1 MKTIFS
7 IIIICLGSLTL
18 NANAQKMSFGT
29 NGIGYLALGTINGE
43 FSVGLTRN
51 WSILLSGAY
60 NPFTYNKESERQF
73 QHKEATVALGTRYW
87 PWHLFS
93 GWFMG
98 SRVLASQYNRG
109 GLLTPTSEEGELIG
123 IGLNGG
129 YSLMIAKNI
138 NIEFG
143 AGVLFGGRQYTSYE
157 CPRCGR
163 IISQSKKFFISP
175 DNLLLQFV
183 ILF

>member
-1 MKTIFS
+1 MG
-7 IIIICLGSLTL
+7 IIP
-18 NANAQKMSFGT
+18 NMVKAQKMSFGT
-29 NGIGYLALGTINGE
+29 NGLGYLNFATFNGE
-43 FSVGLTRN
+43 LSLGVTKN

-60 NPFTYNKESERQF
+60 NPFTYNKNSDKQF
-73 QHKEATVALGTRYW
+73 QQKEATVAIGTRYW

-98 SRVLASQYNRG
+98 SKFLFSQYNRG
-109 GLLTPTSEEGELIG
+109 GLFTSTSTEGESFG

-143 AGVLFGGRQYTSYE
+143 AGVLLGGTRYTSYQ

-163 IISQSKKFFISP
+163 IIDQNRKLFISP